1 MLARDAKH
9 SRISSQIALI
19 ESELAQLTVVEM
31 GKRALRL
38 ESEMVSPQLSAP
50 PPPPHPQLKNKVKK
64 QHNIYSLKY
73 TESLLIQT
81 LITLQKDDLLVSISL

>member
-31 GKRALRL
+31 DKRALRL
-38 ESEMVSPQLSAP
+38 ESEMVSAQLSALPPNP
-50 PPPPHPQLKNKVKK
+50 PPPR
-64 QHNIYSLKY
+64 
-73 TESLLIQT
+73 
-81 LITLQKDDLLVSISL
+81 QKSVL

>member
-38 ESEMVSPQLSAP
+38 ESEMVSPRLSAP
-50 PPPPHPQLKNKVKK
+50 PPPQPHLKKK
-64 QHNIYSLKY
+64 
-73 TESLLIQT
+73 
-81 LITLQKDDLLVSISL
+81 ISGLMGMWVGVGGH

>member
-31 GKRALRL
+31 DKRALRL
-38 ESEMVSPQLSAP
+38 GSEMVSAQLSALP
-50 PPPPHPQLKNKVKK
+50 PPLTPPTK
-64 QHNIYSLKY
+64 
-73 TESLLIQT
+73 
-81 LITLQKDDLLVSISL
+81 ISALMEMWAGMGGC

>member
-31 GKRALRL
+31 DKRALRL
-38 ESEMVSPQLSAP
+38 ESEMVSAQLSALPPNP
-50 PPPPHPQLKNKVKK
+50 PPPPKK
-64 QHNIYSLKY
+64 KSVL
-73 TESLLIQT
+73 
-81 LITLQKDDLLVSISL
+81 